1 VKTIDFALEAKF
13 AKDRGR
19 LKEKRSQRYK
29 PGLARSIDRRAWVLS
44 GDVWLCQ
51 PEASSLV
58 LLLVLLFIIIVAVVV
73 VVVVVIVRS
82 VGSKAS
88 QIQSQG

>member
-29 PGLARSIDRRAWVLS
+29 PGLARSIDRRVWVLS

-51 PEASSLV
+51 PEASSLL
-58 LLLVLLFIIIVAVVV
+58 LLLVLLFIVVVAVFVV
-73 VVVVVIVRS
+73 VIVIVRS